1 MDAIEAHFARNNMV
15 IWKYRVEASGEAIEI
30 DMPGYQATL
39 AAGLDSSND
48 LCIWC
53 LVDPDQPKAPVRHYV
68 VGTGWELEDIGL
80 RDTVIEHVGSVNQ
93 LGFIWHVFR
102 EVE

>member
-1 MDAIEAHFARNNMV
+1 MV
-15 IWKYRVEASGEAIEI
+15 IWKYKVEASGEAIEI
-30 DMPGYQATL
+30 DMPGYAGTL

-53 LVDPDQPKAPVRHYV
+53 LVDPDQPKATVRHYV
-68 VGTGWELEDIGL
+68 VGTGWELEDIVPSEA
-80 RDTVIEHVGSVNQ
+80 VIEHVGSVNQ

>member
-1 MDAIEAHFARNNMV
+1 MV
-15 IWKYRVEASGEAIEI
+15 IWKYKVEAGGEAIEI
-30 DMPGYQATL
+30 NMPGYVATL

-53 LVDPDQPKAPVRHYV
+53 LVDDKAEYAPVRHYV
-68 VGTGWELEDIGL
+68 VGTGWDLEDIIPEG
-80 RDTVIEHVGSVNQ
+80 VIVEHIGSVNQ

-102 EVE
+102 EVED

>member
-1 MDAIEAHFARNNMV
+1 MV
-15 IWKYRVEASGEAIEI
+15 IWKYKVEASGEAIEI
-30 DMPGYQATL
+30 EAPGYMDTL
-39 AAGLDSSND
+39 SAGLDSSND

-53 LVDPDQPKAPVRHYV
+53 LVNPEQPKTTIRHYV
-68 VGTGWELEDIGL
+68 VGTGWELEDIIPKE
-80 RDTVIEHVGSVNQ
+80 VAVKHVGSVNQ